1 MLSDALAASL
11 DEAWGPARRVGAL
24 GKASIEELW
33 EHTAG
38 FTLAV
43 CSTFG
48 ADCSTWNGRILDAGS
63 GPGIPGVLLAC
74 QLPMAELVLVDS
86 SDRRLDHARAAVR
99 ALELGDRVRVV
110 HGRLDE
116 LAHESTYRS
125 SYEVVVARLLAE
137 PAETAELVL
146 PCVAPGGA
154 AIVSCRQDQTAEWH
168 RLGENIAG
176 VEAATITSG
185 ARGTFVTV
193 AVTDELPRSY
203 PRRSAV
209 RARKPL
215 A

>member
-11 DEAWGPARRVGAL
+11 DEAWGPARRAGAL

-116 LAHESTYRS
+116 LAHESTHRS

>member
-11 DEAWGPARRVGAL
+11 EEAWVPARRVGAL
-24 GKASIEELW
+24 GTASIEELW

-43 CSTFG
+43 CSAFG
-48 ADCSTWNGRILDAGS
+48 ADCSTWNGRILDAGTGS
-63 GPGIPGVLLAC
+63 GISGVLLAC

-86 SDRRLDHARAAVR
+86 SDRRLDHVRAAVR
-99 ALELGDRVRVV
+99 ALELTDRVRVV
-110 HGRLDE
+110 HGRLDD
-116 LAHESTYRS
+116 LAHESAHRS

-146 PCVAPGGA
+146 PCVARGGV
-154 AIVSCRQDQTAEWH
+154 AIVSCRQNQTAEWR
-168 RLGENIAG
+168 RLTENIAG
-176 VEAATITSG
+176 VEAATSTSG
-185 ARGTFVTV
+185 SRGTYVTV

-209 RARKPL
+209 RVRKPL
-215 A
+215 T

>member
-11 DEAWGPARRVGAL
+11 DGAWGPARRAGAL

-116 LAHESTYRS
+116 LAHESTHRS

-154 AIVSCRQDQTAEWH
+154 AIVSCRQDQTAEWYH
-168 RLGENIAG
+168 LGENIAG